1 MAWQK
6 LVERKGDFLKNYLLH
21 QSFEETFP
29 KAFGI
34 DHCRTLTVRKG
45 DVFSHYFDSDDTQ
58 RMSFFINEQLGT
70 DPLFVH
76 KMVTNGEEHFK
87 NLIAF
92 CEGIKNPTGMSNEQ
106 LGVLLKEYFRL
117 YKEPYPH
124 FNLAIF
130 GDGLEKEGQ
139 KELIEQLAAF
149 RFFSRVQFNKAHE
162 LIRPVFEEVAKRCV
176 LSFEELL
183 FLTPPEII
191 GLMPDRPKIEKRQQC
206 YFLFEKGK
214 STLKEDET
222 KQVEDGEESE
232 DDEMDEIRGQGTFP
246 AVYKG
251 NVRIIRN
258 NDDLKKVEQGEIL
271 VFSMTT
277 PDLMIEGIKKAG
289 AIITD
294 EGGVT
299 CHAAVISREY
309 KIPTLMGTKIATR
322 RLKTGDRVEVNTKT
336 GTATKIL

>member
-45 DVFSHYFDSDDTQ
+45 DVFSHYFDSSDTE
-58 RMSFFINEQLGT
+58 RMHLFINEQLNF
-70 DPLFVH
+70 DSEFVQ
-76 KMVTNGEEHFK
+76 KLTTTGEAHFK
-87 NLIAF
+87 NLVMF
-92 CEGIKNPTGMSNEQ
+92 GEKIKNHVGMSDEE
-106 LGVLLKEYFRL
+106 LKETLKEYFRL
-117 YKEPYPH
+117 YKEPYPY

-130 GDGLEKEGQ
+130 GDGLEKKKQ
-139 KELIEQLAAF
+139 KGLIEQLASF

-162 LIRPVFEEVAKRCV
+162 LIRPAFEEAARRCG
-176 LSFEELL
+176 LSFEEFL
-183 FLTPPEII
+183 FLTPAEIVQ
-191 GLMPDRPKIEKRQQC
+191 LAPDKTRVQKRQRC
-206 YFLFEKGK
+206 YFLFENGK
-214 STLKEDET
+214 STLKEGDIPPIE
-222 KQVEDGEESE
+222 EAGEAR
-232 DDEMDEIRGQGTFP
+232 DAEIRGQGTFP

-251 NVRIIRN
+251 RVRIIRN
-258 NDDLKKVEQGEIL
+258 NDDLKNAEPGEIL
-271 VFSMTT
+271 VLSMTT

-309 KIPTLMGTKIATR
+309 KIPTLMGTKVATR
-322 RLKTGDRVEVNTKT
+322 MLKTGDIVEIDTGT

>member
-34 DHCRTLTVRKG
+34 DHCRTLTVRKW
-45 DVFSHYFDSDDTQ
+45 DRFSHYFDSGDTQ
-58 RMSFFINEQLGT
+58 RMFFFINEQIGK
-70 DPLFVH
+70 DPEFVH
-76 KMVTNGEEHFK
+76 KLVASGEEHFK
-87 NLIAF
+87 NLVTF
-92 CEGIKNPTGMSNEQ
+92 CEKIKNPAGMSNEQ
-106 LGVLLKEYFRL
+106 QGVLLKEYFRL
-117 YKEPYPH
+117 YKEPYPY

-162 LIRPVFEEVAKRCV
+162 LIRPVLEEAAKRCG
-176 LSFEELL
+176 LNFEELL
-183 FLTPPEII
+183 FLTPLEIV
-191 GLMPDRPKIEKRQQC
+191 GLMPDRSKIEKRQQC

-222 KQVEDGEESE
+222 THIEEAK
-232 DDEMDEIRGQGTFP
+232 DEEIRGQGTFP
-246 AVYKG
+246 ARYKG

-271 VFSMTT
+271 VLSMTT
-277 PDLMIEGIKKAG
+277 PDLMVEGIKKAG

-309 KIPTLMGTKIATR
+309 KIPTLMGTK
-322 RLKTGDRVEVNTKT
+322 
-336 GTATKIL
+336 TATKILKTGDVVEIDTNTGIATKILFGI